1 LYRQQLIELC
11 QNKLLENQVN
21 KEKELEKVSNTTNI
35 KKEKGCNN
43 WQVTWRFRLKKK
55 FHKKK

>member
-35 KKEKGCNN
+35 KKKRKDVITGKS
-43 WQVTWRFRLKKK
+43 RGDLG
-55 FHKKK
+55 